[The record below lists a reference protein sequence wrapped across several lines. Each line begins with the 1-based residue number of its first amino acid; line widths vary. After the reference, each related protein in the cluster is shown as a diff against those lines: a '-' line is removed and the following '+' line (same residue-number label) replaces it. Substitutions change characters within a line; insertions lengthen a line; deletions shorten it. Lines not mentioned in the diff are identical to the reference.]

1 MKTLAIESSGVV
13 ASVALLE
20 DGKCIGEYTTNHKQT
35 HSQTLVPMLDQLRT
49 MLQFEMKEIDS
60 IAISKG
66 PGSFTGLRIGSATA
80 KGLGLALNCPLV
92 EVSTLQGLAY
102 NLYGCAGIVCPMMD
116 ARRNQVYTAAYRFVK
131 NENHGYDMKEL
142 LAPTA
147 LDLNTLIAELANY
160 EEPVTFL
167 GDGAVAYKEAL
178 EQNCKFSFTYAPA
191 ASMYQRAASIAA
203 LGERFFREG
212 KGILAKEHQPEY
224 LRKSQAEREREE
236 GRGPATKIE
245 HGHS

>member
-20 DGKCIGEYTTNHKQT
+20 DGRLLGEYTTNHKQT

-49 MLQFEMKEIDS
+49 MLQFDMKEIDA

-80 KGLGLALNCPLV
+80 KGLGLALDCPLV

-116 ARRNQVYTAAYRFVK
+116 ARRNQVYTAAYQFVI

-147 LDLNTLIAELANY
+147 VDVKALIAKLAEY
-160 EEPVTFL
+160 EMPVTFL

-178 EQNCKFSFTYAPA
+178 EKNCGFSFSYAPA
-191 ASMYQRAASIAA
+191 PSMYQRAASIAA
-203 LGERFFREG
+203 LGEHFFREG
-212 KGILAKEHQPEY
+212 KGILAEEHQPEY

-236 GRGPATKIE
+236 GRGAAVNKE